1 MSPSRH
7 VVSVATV
14 ALALLAFAGAPS
26 GCKLLKKP
34 EPGQPCPKPDQYVC
48 TSATAAL
55 YCNAGT
61 YMALPCEGPKGCSG
75 IGAAARC
82 DDDLASVGEACV
94 TSVAG
99 SNYSCSKDLKTE
111 LMCQADK
118 FVLDRPCKGPTAC
131 QVKSNAIY
139 CDDSV
144 ADVGDPCTMGKYS
157 CSSDHLT
164 ELGCQGAKYAAR
176 MSCRGPS
183 QCGFNDK
190 TKGIFCD
197 KTVALAGD
205 PCDTEGFKTCA
216 ADGKN
221 LLSCTASKFAQFQ
234 ACKTDCVPSQT
245 GTAKCQ

>member
-7 VVSVATV
+7 AAVA
-14 ALALLAFAGAPS
+14 AFALLAIVATPS
-26 GCKLLKKP
+26 GCKLIKKP
-34 EPGQPCPKPDQYVC
+34 TAGEPCTKPGVYYCINPTEAV
-48 TSATAAL
+48 

-61 YMALPCEGPKGCSG
+61 FVALPCGGPKGCTGVS
-75 IGAAARC
+75 AAGVC
-82 DDDLASVGEACV
+82 DDDLANVGDACV

-99 SNYSCSKDLKTE
+99 SNYSCAKDLKSE
-111 LMCQADK
+111 VMCQADK
-118 FVLDRPCKGPTAC
+118 FVLDRPCKGPSAC

-144 ADVGDPCTMGKYS
+144 ADVGDPCTMGRYS
-157 CSSDHLT
+157 CSSDHVT
-164 ELGCQGAKYAAR
+164 ELGCMGAKFAAR

-183 QCGFNDK
+183 QCGYNAT
-190 TKGIFCD
+190 TKNVFCD
-197 KTVALAGD
+197 KTVALVGD

-216 ADGKN
+216 ADGKT
-221 LLSCTASKFAQFQ
+221 LLSCSASKYVSAQ